1 MSQNFPDVPPPLS
14 RRTFLS
20 TGVKATAALGAA
32 GHLAATAGAA
42 SRTQPAT
49 RPRVNIFSKHL
60 QWLDYRGMAETAAE
74 VGFDGVDLTVRPK
87 GHAEP
92 ERVEDDL
99 PRAVEAVKKA
109 GLRVEMIVSSAG
121 DPRDERTEAILKTA
135 GGLGIQYYRMAYFRY
150 DTTRDIRTQLLEL
163 KPAFRDLAAMNKQYG
178 IAATHQNHAGE
189 KYVGAALWDL
199 HTLIRDLDPRW
210 IGSQY
215 DIRHATAE
223 GGTTWTVSL
232 RLLSKF
238 INTLAIKDFVW
249 AKSNGKW
256 RTQNVPL
263 GEGMVDFAKFAGML
277 KQLKVIVPMSLHIE
291 YPIAGAD
298 HGAKTLTGD
307 KSIVLNAM
315 RRDLTFCRNL
325 IK

>member
-1 MSQNFPDVPPPLS
+1 MNQNTSDSHSHLS
-14 RRTFLS
+14 RRTLLSNTAKAAALSAAAHLS
-20 TGVKATAALGAA
+20 TTATA
-32 GHLAATAGAA
+32 TPKIP
-42 SRTQPAT
+42 S

-60 QWLDYRGMAETAAE
+60 QWLDYKGMAETAAE
-74 VGFDGVDLTVRPK
+74 IGYDGVDLTVRPK
-87 GHAEP
+87 GHVEP
-92 ERVEDDL
+92 DRVEDDL

-121 DPRDERTEAILKTA
+121 DPRNERTEAILKTA
-135 GGLGIQYYRMAYFRY
+135 GALGIQYYRMAYFRY
-150 DTTRDIRTQLLEL
+150 DKDRDIQSQLQEF

-178 IAATHQNHAGE
+178 IAATHQNHAGD

-199 HTLIRDLDPRW
+199 YYLIHDLDPRW

-223 GGTTWTVSL
+223 GGTTWTVTL

-249 AKSNGKW
+249 AQNKEKW
-256 RTQNVPL
+256 RTQNLPL
-263 GEGMVDFAKFAGML
+263 GEGMVDFPKFAGML
-277 KQLKVIVPMSLHIE
+277 KQLKVHVPLSLHIE

-298 HGAKTLTGD
+298 HGARKLTGD
-307 KSIVLNAM
+307 KRIVLNAM
-315 RRDLTFCRNL
+315 REDLKFCHDL
-325 IK
+325 FS